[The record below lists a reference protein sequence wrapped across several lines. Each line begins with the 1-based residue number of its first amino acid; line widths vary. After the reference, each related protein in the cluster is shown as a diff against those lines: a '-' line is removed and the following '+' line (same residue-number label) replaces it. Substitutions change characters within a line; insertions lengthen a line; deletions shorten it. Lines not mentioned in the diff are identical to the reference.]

1 MDLADFDKEKY
12 SQAAYSMLKGDLI
25 IMVEGGANK
34 LFYKE
39 FEEINHIPILVPFD
53 VVNGEYSEFSSSD
66 SKKIVASN
74 SCSTIKR
81 LIEKNESFYGIIDG
95 DFMNYKLCNSHLFVL
110 NYYSLEN
117 IVLLKHSKFDGIRN
131 DLIRLLNGIELS
143 KYRMSSYTLNIN
155 PNEGNASY
163 NIQVKANLN
172 EQYCKDI
179 AEKVI
184 DVEDYLQYMPVKD
197 LIRRYDQYL
206 RHLSKEH
213 KKHQY
218 FGELYEELKDKNLL
232 NLFSSSQ
239 HNDIRAICK

>member
-1 MDLADFDKEKY
+1 MNLADFDIEKY

-25 IMVEGGANK
+25 IMVEGSANK

-39 FEEINHIPILVPFD
+39 FEEINHIPILVPFE
-53 VVNGEYSEFSSSD
+53 VVG
-66 SKKIVASN
+66 ASN
-74 SCSTIKR
+74 SCYTIKK
-81 LIEKNESFYGIIDG
+81 LIEKNKSFYGIIDG

-131 DLIRLLNGIELS
+131 DLMRLLNEIEPS
-143 KYRMSSYTLNIN
+143 EYRMSSYTLKIN
-155 PNEGNASY
+155 PNRENASY
-163 NIQVKANLN
+163 DIQVKANLN
-172 EQYCKDI
+172 KEYCKDI

-184 DVEDYLQYMPVKD
+184 DVEHYLQYMPVKD

-206 RHLSKEH
+206 KHLSKEH